1 MSGLDP
7 ATGTDL
13 QTGTLAALRQPGVAR
28 FVASRFFSGA
38 GQTLLRATF
47 SWQVFE
53 LTGSAFY
60 LGLVG
65 LVQFVP
71 TFFLSL
77 VGGAV
82 ADSFE
87 RRRILILAQTATVAG
102 SATLGLLTL
111 RGEPSLG
118 LVYGVVFAISCAL
131 AFEAPARQALLPT
144 LVPRLLFPS
153 AVTVNS
159 TVQQLGWVTGPVVMG
174 FVIHAFGIAAAY
186 AAHVALVLVSL
197 ANLAGLPPPRGEAP
211 RRDVSLRAI
220 REGIAFVRSR
230 QAVLGAMALDMFA
243 VVFGSATALLPIY
256 ANEILHVGARGYG
269 LLASALEIGSLSM
282 AAVLLFLPPIRR
294 AGRALCVAVAIYGL
308 ATIGFGFST
317 SFPISL
323 AALLVA
329 GAGDQVSGVMRST
342 LIQLATPDA
351 LRGRV
356 SSLNFIFIGASNQL
370 GTVESGFVA
379 SLTSAVFAVVSGGVA
394 CLGVLGLIAW
404 KLPELRRYRLDHPH
418 AEPGAP
424 PGARYTPA
432 PPSPGGS

>member
-1 MSGLDP
+1 MERN
-7 ATGTDL
+7 
-13 QTGTLAALRQPGVAR
+13 GTLLALREPGVAR
-28 FVASRFFSGA
+28 FVTSRFFSGA

-47 SWQVFE
+47 AWQVFE
-53 LTGSAFY
+53 LTGSAFH

-77 VGGAV
+77 VAGAV

-87 RRRILILAQTATVAG
+87 RRRIVMLAQGAALLG
-102 SATLGLLTL
+102 STTLGLLTY
-111 RGEPSLG
+111 RGEVTLPL
-118 LVYGVVFAISCAL
+118 LYAVVFATSSAI

-144 LVPRLLFPS
+144 LVPRALFPS

-159 TVQQLGWVTGPVVMG
+159 TVQQLGWVTGPVAMG
-174 FVIHAFGIAAAY
+174 FVIDASGVASAY
-186 AAHVALVLVSL
+186 AAHVVLLLVSL
-197 ANLAGLPPPRGEAP
+197 ANLARLPATQGEAP
-211 RRDVSLRAI
+211 RRNVSLHAI

-269 LLASALEIGSLSM
+269 LLSSALEIGSLSM
-282 AAVLLFLPPIRR
+282 AAVLLLLPPIRR

-317 SFPISL
+317 SFPLSV
-323 AALLVA
+323 AAFLVA
-329 GAGDQVSGVMRST
+329 GAADQVSVVLRST
-342 LIQLATPDA
+342 LIQLATSDA

-356 SSLNFIFIGASNQL
+356 SSVNFIFIGASNQL
-370 GTVESGFVA
+370 GAVESGFVA
-379 SLTSAVFAVVSGGVA
+379 WLTSAVFSVVSGGVA
-394 CLGVLGLIAW
+394 CLVVLGLVAW
-404 KLPELRRYRLDHPH
+404 RLPELRRYRFDHPH
-418 AEPGAP
+418 AEPGAQP
-424 PGARYTPA
+424 AASYTA
-432 PPSPGGS
+432 PSPPGGS

>member
-1 MSGLDP
+1 MS
-7 ATGTDL
+7 TR
-13 QTGTLAALRQPGVAR
+13 QALRERGVAR
-28 FVASRFFSGA
+28 VVTSRFFSGA
-38 GQTLLRATF
+38 AQTLLRATF
-47 SWQVFE
+47 AWQVFAI
-53 LTGSAFY
+53 TGSAFH

-87 RRRILILAQTATVAG
+87 RRRIVMLAQLATLVG
-102 SATLGLLTL
+102 SVTLGLLTH
-111 RGEPSLG
+111 RNAASLP
-118 LVYGVVFAISCAL
+118 LVYGVIFATSAAI

-144 LVPRLLFPS
+144 LVPRALFPS
-153 AVTVNS
+153 AVTLNS

-174 FVIHAFGIAAAY
+174 FVIDAFGVAAAY
-186 AAHVALVLVSL
+186 VAHVALLLVSL
-197 ANLAGLPPPRGEAP
+197 ANLAGLPAPRGDAP

-220 REGIAFVRSR
+220 REGVAFVRSR

-243 VVFGSATALLPIY
+243 VIFGSATALLPIY

-294 AGRALCVAVAIYGL
+294 AGRALCLAVAIYGL
-308 ATIGFGFST
+308 ATIAFGFST
-317 SFPISL
+317 SFPLSVT
-323 AALLVA
+323 AFLVA
-329 GAGDQVSGVMRST
+329 GAADQVSVVLRST
-342 LIQLATPDA
+342 LIQLSTPDE

-356 SSLNFIFIGASNQL
+356 SSVNFIFIGASNQL
-370 GTVESGFVA
+370 GAVESGFVA
-379 SLTSAVFAVVSGGVA
+379 SLTSTVFSVVSGGVA
-394 CLGVLGLIAW
+394 CLAVLGLVAW

-418 AEPGAP
+418 AGDARPPKKYTAP
-424 PGARYTPA
+424 S
-432 PPSPGGS
+432 PSTPGGS